1 MPALE
6 TLHSCGKDQKQQIQ
20 QNAYTE
26 HYICI
31 K

>member
-6 TLHSCGKDQKQQIQ
+6 TLHCCGKDQKQQIQ

-26 HYICI
+26 HRYV
-31 K
+31 

>member
-26 HYICI
+26 HIYV
-31 K
+31 